1 MKATSA
7 SFRPWFGEHCLSTPN
22 TLWGAL
28 TANTFA
34 SFGLELAVISPG
46 SRSTPLT
53 YGFSRHPGLRCIP
66 ILDERS
72 AAFFALGRAKATG
85 KPVVC
90 ICTSGTAGANY
101 YPALIEARY
110 SHTPLI
116 ILTAD
121 RPPEL
126 RDCHSGQTIRQVGL
140 YADYPVLE
148 GETAFPALD
157 RSSMEAHGR
166 QLWAAWESATG
177 YEAGPVHLNM
187 PFRDPLPPDPEAA
200 PIDPGFALEGL
211 FAEPEIPQRKRILH
225 LPFETRK
232 RVLILA
238 GPAHP
243 VNPADYCRGV
253 RGLSRALG
261 APVFAEALSPLR
273 NFVGYNPYL
282 ISGYDTLLLE
292 ASVREAGR
300 PDLVVQLGSLPTSKR
315 LRAWLEE
322 GNVPTVVVDPSGDNR
337 DPLGRPVEAIR
348 ATVEDFAEVCGE
360 GGDPDWLDTWLT
372 RERAFR
378 GELDRRMAGITER
391 FEGKVAHTLGRIL
404 PEGTQVFIANSM
416 PVRDA
421 EFFWPVNDRGI
432 RVLCNRGANGIDG
445 TLSTALGA
453 AHHGPP
459 TVLLSGELAFLHDS
473 NGLLQAHRLE
483 GSLTVVLI
491 ENGGGAIFDNL
502 PVHRVREGYRDY
514 YRTPQ
519 AVDIRQ
525 LCGAHGVEHGVA
537 EDWATLEAAVECAL
551 GQKGIRVIEIRTN
564 PEHDIPFRR
573 QLMRELAQAA
583 EAANS

>member
-1 MKATSA
+1 MNTAPA
-7 SFRPWFGEHCLSTPN
+7 SFRPWFGEHCLSTAN
-22 TLWGAL
+22 TFWGAL
-28 TANTFA
+28 TANIFA

-53 YGFSRHPGLRCIP
+53 YGFSRHPALRCIP

-101 YPALIEARY
+101 YPAVIEARY

-116 ILTAD
+116 VLTAD

-140 YADYPVLE
+140 YAEYRVLE
-148 GETAFPALD
+148 GETAFPGLD
-157 RSSMEAHGR
+157 RSSIEAHGR
-166 QLWAAWESATG
+166 QLREAWAAATG
-177 YEAGPVHLNM
+177 PEAGPVHLNV
-187 PFRDPLPPDPEAA
+187 PFRDPLAPEPEAT
-200 PIDPGFALEGL
+200 PIDPGFDLKGL
-211 FAEPEIPQRKRILH
+211 FTEPMLPERARISR
-225 LPFETRK
+225 LPFAAAK

-243 VNPADYCRGV
+243 ANPEDYCRGV

-273 NFVGYNPYL
+273 NFAELNPYL
-282 ISGYDTLLLE
+282 ISGYDPLLLG
-292 ASVREAGR
+292 ASVREGGR
-300 PDLVVQLGSLPTSKR
+300 PDEVVQLGSLPTSKR

-322 GNVPTVVVDPSGDNR
+322 QRVPTVVLDPSGDDR

-348 ATVEDFAEVCGE
+348 AAVEDFAEVSGE
-360 GGDPDWLDTWLT
+360 VGDPGWLDFWLT
-372 RERAFR
+372 REHAFR
-378 GELDRRMAGITER
+378 GELERRMAGIAER

-421 EFFWPVNDRGI
+421 EYFWPVNDRRI
-432 RVLCNRGANGIDG
+432 RILCNRGANGIDG
-445 TLSTALGA
+445 TLSTAMGA

-459 TVLLSGELAFLHDS
+459 TILLSGELAFLHDS

-502 PVHRVREGYRDY
+502 PIHRVREGYRDY

-519 AVDIRQ
+519 AVNLEQ
-525 LCGAHGVEHGVA
+525 LCGAHGIGYQVVESWESFAG
-537 EDWATLEAAVECAL
+537 D
-551 GQKGIRVIEIRTN
+551 
-564 PEHDIPFRR
+564 
-573 QLMRELAQAA
+573 
-583 EAANS
+583 